1 MGSIPHGR
9 SPKCKAKP
17 QTAHG
22 EHTPRAQ
29 SQMQSKTANRTRG
42 AYPTGAVPNAKQN
55 RILRLQA
62 PLTAPRTFMTTPMTS
77 IPSINILMQT
87 PISCLHLDFGPPQHE
102 AQSPRAPPLLHT
114 APLFLFLP
122 LNTATLNVNNV
133 NVHLKF
139 LELKTRNLPK

>member
-42 AYPTGAVPNAKQN
+42 AHPTGAVPNAKQN
-55 RILRLQA
+55 RILRLRA
-62 PLTAPRTFMTTPMTS
+62 SPHLTAFPHLTSPHTDTKNKILISNPYLMPPPRFRPPTARGSVPTDATASPHRSSLSLSPSQYRYPQCKQCKCSPQIPRTQ
-77 IPSINILMQT
+77 N
-87 PISCLHLDFGPPQHE
+87 
-102 AQSPRAPPLLHT
+102 
-114 APLFLFLP
+114 
-122 LNTATLNVNNV
+122 
-133 NVHLKF
+133 LKSA
-139 LELKTRNLPK
+139 